1 MSAVDNAGEYGGG
14 TPCESASNKGI
25 QADRMVTADGSEVVM
40 DIQQANYLNE
50 NGVVTALNFFNG
62 FVSWGNYTAC
72 YPANTDVTDY
82 FYCINRMFKWVAKT
96 LILTY
101 WNYIDRGIKRRLIDA
116 VVQSI
121 NDWLASLATDEKI
134 IGGRVEF
141 NESENSTSQLAA
153 GIVRFHIYMTPPSPM
168 QKMDFV
174 LEYDLSY
181 LAALVAA

>member
-1 MSAVDNAGEYGGG
+1 M
-14 TPCESASNKGI
+14 
-25 QADRMVTADGSEVVM
+25 
-40 DIQQANYLNE
+40 
-50 NGVVTALNFFNG
+50 
-62 FVSWGNYTAC
+62 
-72 YPANTDVTDY
+72 
-82 FYCINRMFKWVAKT
+82 VAKT

-153 GIVRFHIYMTPPSPM
+153 GIVRFHH
-168 QKMDFV
+168 
-174 LEYDLSY
+174 LYD
-181 LAALVAA
+181 AAITNAENGLCA

>member
-1 MSAVDNAGEYGGG
+1 MTTSEPSAV
-14 TPCESASNKGI
+14 TILSACMPLFEALS
-25 QADRMVTADGSEVVM
+25 Q
-40 DIQQANYLNE
+40 
-50 NGVVTALNFFNG
+50 GVPPPYSSAL
-62 FVSWGNYTAC
+62 STAC